1 MHITSKPDDVNTLIK
16 HFPIP
21 MDSSF
26 PVNVPY
32 VNRLH
37 YSPEQTINNN
47 MHYHNS
53 TELGICRCGSGIF
66 YIGNQVCP
74 FSAGD
79 VTVVSPGTIHI
90 ARSDQQIAGW
100 QFIDIDYRRLS
111 TRLPPGC
118 ADLASHF
125 SGVIP
130 QESNSQIAFLMSSL
144 LKEFA
149 DDKPYMKS
157 AVLQY
162 AELLAIEL
170 ARRTNESLKGIEPST
185 QLYEISPAILYI
197 SNFYNTDFT
206 VKQLADLC
214 NRSVSSFRRIFV
226 AATGQTPFNYLYQ
239 VRIKT
244 AINLLKESELS
255 ISEIAGLVGYNSIS
269 SFNRHF
275 IEFVG
280 LPPSKVRKDPSRQ
293 DNVPAKT
300 IGSNLPQ

>member
-1 MHITSKPDDVNTLIK
+1 MQITSKHDDVNTLIK

-26 PVNVPY
+26 PINVPY
-32 VNRLH
+32 IHRLH
-37 YSPEQTINNN
+37 YSPGEPLHSR
-47 MHYHNS
+47 MHYHDS

-74 FSAGD
+74 FSAND
-79 VTVVSPGTIHI
+79 VTVVSPGTLHI
-90 ARSDQQIAGW
+90 AHSDQHIAGW
-100 QFIDIDYRRLS
+100 QFIDIDYRRLA
-111 TRLPPGC
+111 TRLPAGC
-118 ADLASHF
+118 VDLASNF
-125 SGVIP
+125 NGVIP
-130 QESNSQIAFLMSSL
+130 EENNSKIVSLMNL
-144 LKEFA
+144 LLQEFA
-149 DDKPYMKS
+149 DDQPYMKPS
-157 AVLQY
+157 VLHY
-162 AELLAIEL
+162 AGQLAIEL
-170 ARRTNESLKGIEPST
+170 ARRTDQSLTGLETSI

-206 VKQLADLC
+206 VQQLADLC
-214 NRSVSSFRRIFV
+214 NRSVSSFRRTFT

-275 IEFVG
+275 NRFIG
-280 LPPSKVRKDPSRQ
+280 LPPSKVRLDQASQ
-293 DNVPAKT
+293 
-300 IGSNLPQ
+300 SNANEK

>member
-1 MHITSKPDDVNTLIK
+1 MHITSKPDDLNTLIK

-26 PVNVPY
+26 PINVPY
-32 VNRLH
+32 INRLH
-37 YSPEQTINNN
+37 YSPEQPLNSR
-47 MHYHNS
+47 MHYHDS

-79 VTVVSPGTIHI
+79 VTVVSPGTLHI
-90 ARSDQQIAGW
+90 AHSDQQTAGW
-100 QFIDIDYRRLS
+100 QFIDIDYSRLS
-111 TRLPPGC
+111 TRLPAGC
-118 ADLASHF
+118 GDLASNF
-125 SGVIP
+125 NGVIP
-130 QESNSQIAFLMSSL
+130 KENNSKIASLMDFL

-149 DDKPYMKS
+149 HDQPYMKAS
-157 AVLQY
+157 VLQY
-162 AELLAIEL
+162 AGQLAIEL
-170 ARRTNESLKGIEPST
+170 ARRTDESLKGLETSI

-214 NRSVSSFRRIFV
+214 NRSVSSFRRAFT

-244 AINLLKESELS
+244 AINLLRESELS

-275 IEFVG
+275 IKFVG
-280 LPPSKVRKDPSRQ
+280 LPPSRMRQ
-293 DNVPAKT
+293 ELAGDEK
-300 IGSNLPQ
+300 